1 MTPTDNIS
9 WLILVP
15 FLVSLVVCLAII
27 PLLCILSVRFGW
39 VAQLRDDRWGARS
52 VPILGGAGIFV
63 AFWAALL
70 FSDTRRGGT
79 DLSTWIFLVCA
90 LAMFLLGLYD
100 DVKKVKSPIKLMWQ
114 LVAATAIIFIG
125 DISIEF
131 FPWPI
136 ANIMLTYLWIVG
148 ITNAINLLDNMDGLA
163 GGIAM
168 IASGILGYFY
178 WIEGQYYLLQIIL
191 ALCGA
196 IMGFLIFNFPPARI
210 FMGNNGSLFL
220 GFLLAELAIARR
232 TQASNIFAALG
243 VPILLMLLPILDTT
257 FVMITRLLRGQ
268 SPIQGG
274 TDHTSHRL
282 IAFGLSE
289 RQAVLTL
296 YGVALVSGIAAAGLE
311 SLDYDLSLV
320 FIPLLLI
327 TLALFTAYLS
337 KVRVISTVGVNRAR
351 VEWLV
356 ETFTYKRRI
365 FEILLD
371 LSIIGFSYYLAY
383 WTRYGLNMTTTSM
396 NLFMKSWPITM
407 GLAYLAFFLFGVYRG
422 IWGYL
427 GVNDLLRYGG
437 ATFSAGF
444 AAWVLIK
451 IFYPERAF
459 TPDIFIL
466 FALFLLI
473 GLAGSR
479 SSFQILDQFYSK
491 QKARQGKSGVLI
503 YGADD
508 AGELVLMWILRNSDL
523 GYKPIGFIDDK
534 PQNWGRQIH
543 NVKVIGDPKRII
555 RLIEQGAIKGVILSS
570 RGHIHTSPGSQ
581 LLTICRE
588 KGVWVR
594 LLKLE
599 LEDI

>member
-1 MTPTDNIS
+1 MIPTVHITL
-9 WLILVP
+9 LIFAP
-15 FLVSLVVCLAII
+15 FLVSLVICLAII
-27 PLLCILSVRFGW
+27 PLLRILSVRFGW
-39 VAQLRDDRWGARS
+39 VAQPRDDRWGARS

-70 FSDTRRGGT
+70 FSDIRRGGT
-79 DLSTWIFLVCA
+79 VLSTWILLVCA

-100 DVKKVKSPIKLMWQ
+100 DAKKVKPPIKLIWQ
-114 LVAATAIIFIG
+114 LAAATVVIFIG
-125 DISIEF
+125 DTRIDF
-131 FPWPI
+131 FPWPV
-136 ANIMLTYLWIVG
+136 ANILLTYLWIVG

-163 GGIAM
+163 GGIA
-168 IASGILGYFY
+168 IIVSGMLAYFF

-191 ALCGA
+191 ALGGA
-196 IMGFLIFNFPPARI
+196 ILGFLIFNFPPARI

-232 TQASNIFAALG
+232 TQASNVFAALG
-243 VPILLMLLPILDTT
+243 VPTLLMLLPILDTS

-274 TDHTSHRL
+274 ADHTSHRL

-296 YGVALVSGIAAAGLE
+296 YGVALLSGIAAAGLE
-311 SLDYDLSLV
+311 RLDYDLSLA

-327 TLALFTAYLS
+327 ALALFTAHLG
-337 KVRVISTVGVNRAR
+337 KVRVVPASGKNRAT
-351 VEWLV
+351 VERLV
-356 ETFTYKRRI
+356 ETLTYKRRL

-396 NLFMKSWPITM
+396 DLFMKSWPIIM
-407 GLAYLAFFLFGVYRG
+407 GFAYLAFFLFGVYRG

-444 AAWVLIK
+444 AAWVLLI
-451 IFYPERAF
+451 IIYPEKAF
-459 TPDIFIL
+459 TADIFIL

-479 SSFQILDQFYSK
+479 ASFQILDQFYSK
-491 QKARQGKSGVLI
+491 QTARQGKSGVLI

-555 RLIEQGAIKGVILSS
+555 RLIEQGIIKGVILSARS
-570 RGHIHTSPGSQ
+570 QTDTSHGSQ

-594 LLKLE
+594 LLKQE